1 MKSLVEIDHEAD
13 FASDD
18 RTNGVERGNVVGE
31 AAEMQLQSPEPG
43 PSRNSVAS
51 LATSSG
57 TIVRRRCQDPLPLH
71 FGASAGNRRLRDTET
86 QLFEVRQRVS
96 PGDMVS

>member
-31 AAEMQLQSPEPG
+31 AAEMQLQAPEPG
-43 PSRNSVAS
+43 SIA
-51 LATSSG
+51 
-57 TIVRRRCQDPLPLH
+57 
-71 FGASAGNRRLRDTET
+71 
-86 QLFEVRQRVS
+86 
-96 PGDMVS
+96 